1 MKPLRILTALV
12 VAAMALVPMQAQEK
26 VKRAFES
33 FYNTKGIEVSKHFNE
48 QHEVTLPDR
57 PLSLL
62 LNVYN
67 FKMDK
72 GKRRSLD
79 NVLTVLENE
88 RNSKNCYSVSSRT
101 AGDTNQERL
110 VYSNDTQKSYV
121 IGEMKNSHYMCI
133 LLLDPKDT
141 THSHRYAYAVEW
153 VENGGMIE
161 GKLVETYGSIP
172 SVIQNKPSGNLEDFM
187 RKFNFQI
194 KKFPTLKDKQTRT
207 TSSMSLL
214 NMCRQYK
221 HVFVNRNKEREQVID
236 SLQSLINSLDSQ
248 KEWDAVFFLQQ
259 AMETM
264 M

>member
-12 VAAMALVPMQAQEK
+12 VAAMALVPMQAQEN

-133 LLLDPKDT
+133 LLLDPKDAT
-141 THSHRYAYAVEW
+141 NSHRYAYAVEW
-153 VENGGMIE
+153 VEDGGKIE
-161 GKLVETYGSIP
+161 GKLVETYGIIP

-207 TSSMSLL
+207 ASSMSLF

-248 KEWDAVFFLQQ
+248 KEGDAVFFLQQ

>member
-1 MKPLRILTALV
+1 MKPLRILTALA
-12 VAAMALVPMQAQEK
+12 VAAMALVPMQAQEN

-110 VYSNDTQKSYV
+110 VYSNDIQKSYV
-121 IGEMKNSHYMCI
+121 IGEMKNSHYMFI
-133 LLLDPKDT
+133 LLLDPKDI

-153 VENGGMIE
+153 VEDGGKIE

-207 TSSMSLL
+207 ASSMSLL